1 MPRPP
6 AQFYRQYQNDDSDQT
21 ISPNILVGVW
31 FPNPCLANDRPLILA
46 IIDKQNH
53 NKTPMTTTLNFN
65 QTFEQLCEQA
75 ISTRQPVEIQQE
87 GRESVSLIPTAELN
101 SLLETAYL
109 FSSQENADRLLDSLK
124 RAKARSNQPRTLE
137 TLRLHYNP

>member
-1 MPRPP
+1 
-6 AQFYRQYQNDDSDQT
+6 
-21 ISPNILVGVW
+21 
-31 FPNPCLANDRPLILA
+31 
-46 IIDKQNH
+46 
-53 NKTPMTTTLNFN
+53 MTTTLNLN
-65 QTFEQLCEQA
+65 QTFEQLCQQA

-87 GRESVSLIPTAELN
+87 GRESLSLIPTAELN

-137 TLRLHYNP
+137 TLRQELGLDETEKIPA

>member
-1 MPRPP
+1 
-6 AQFYRQYQNDDSDQT
+6 
-21 ISPNILVGVW
+21 
-31 FPNPCLANDRPLILA
+31 
-46 IIDKQNH
+46 
-53 NKTPMTTTLNFN
+53 MTTTLNLN

-87 GRESVSLIPTAELN
+87 GRENVSLIPTAELN

-137 TLRLHYNP
+137 TLRQEFHFHYNS

>member
-1 MPRPP
+1 
-6 AQFYRQYQNDDSDQT
+6 
-21 ISPNILVGVW
+21 
-31 FPNPCLANDRPLILA
+31 LIPA
-46 IIDKQNH
+46 IIDKPNH

>member
-1 MPRPP
+1 MVSKSRD
-6 AQFYRQYQNDDSDQT
+6 F
-21 ISPNILVGVW
+21 V
-31 FPNPCLANDRPLILA
+31 NDRPLIPA
-46 IIDKQNH
+46 IIDTLTH
-53 NKTPMTTTLNFN
+53 NKNPMTTTLNFN

-75 ISTRQPVEIQQE
+75 IATRQPVEIQQE
-87 GRESVSLIPTAELN
+87 GRENVSLIPTAELN

-137 TLRLHYNP
+137 TLRQEFHFHYNS